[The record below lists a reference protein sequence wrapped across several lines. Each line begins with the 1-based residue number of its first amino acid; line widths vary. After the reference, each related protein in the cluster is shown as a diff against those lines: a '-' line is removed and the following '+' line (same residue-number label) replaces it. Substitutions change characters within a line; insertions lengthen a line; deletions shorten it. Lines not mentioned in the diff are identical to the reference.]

1 MQNSVLN
8 FDCKVENK
16 SAIVRELTISV
27 KPDSI
32 QAYIEK
38 QFETLQKTAKIKGF
52 RPGKVPLPILKKH
65 YLGEVKSDVFSK
77 VVQDSYSRAIEEN
90 KINPIGNPK
99 IEAKSGAGLTEGE
112 ALTFIASVE
121 ILPEIKVADLS
132 KIKVARPSSDVR
144 DEDVKNAIENL
155 RRAQAEIAPD
165 EGREGPLKDGD
176 LVQLT
181 YSGTIEGKA
190 DESLKGANRLLK
202 VGAGQYVDGFEKN
215 ILGMKKGETRK
226 FTVTHAGK
234 NAEFEV
240 TLHEFKKENLPEL
253 NDELAQRF
261 KADTVAELRKKVAAD
276 MTSAAERKARNTLK
290 ERLIEALIEANK
302 IEIPSHFLDTQ
313 FDHLIRENARALL
326 QQGYTE
332 KMVREYLEKNQENLK
347 SRAEK
352 QVRAT
357 LLLDK
362 IALDNDLKVEDA
374 DLEREYAKI
383 AEAEKVDLA
392 EVKKFFDNENARREL
407 RFRLKEEKTFDFL
420 IEKVKVSLEK

>member
-77 VVQDSYSRAIEEN
+77 VVQDSYIRAIEEN